1 MNPLKSLH
9 DFGQSVWYDNIER
22 AMLRSGELARMIKE
36 DGLRGITSNPTIFEK
51 AIAGSKAY
59 DDSLARY
66 CDAPRK
72 ADAREAFFDLAIE
85 DIQAAADLLKP
96 VYDASQGHDGM
107 VSLEVSPDLAY
118 DTEATVAEALS
129 LWQRVARANLMI
141 KVPATREGVVA
152 FEKLIAKGIN
162 VNVTLLFS
170 VERYKEVTEAYI
182 AGLEDRLR
190 RGQPVNRIA
199 SVASFF
205 VSRVDSAIDK
215 LLDDRLAQASGP
227 AREPLLGLQGKIAI
241 ANAKLA
247 YEWYQHLFE
256 SARFSDLKD
265 AGAVPQRLLWASTGT
280 KNPNYSDVLYIDT
293 LIGPNTVNT
302 VPPATYAAYK
312 AHGRPQTTLLSGW
325 DEAHAQVAALK
336 AAGIDLAAVTQ
347 QLEDEGVKSFGKSF
361 DNLLGAIAA
370 KLSACQTLK
379 VRTG

>member
-1 MNPLKSLH
+1 MNPLKRLQ

-22 AMLRSGELARMIKE
+22 AMLRSGELARMIQE

-51 AIAGSKAY
+51 AIAASKDY

-66 CDAPRK
+66 AGAAHKTDT
-72 ADAREAFFDLAIE
+72 REAFFGLAIE

-96 VYDASQGHDGM
+96 VYESNHGHDGM

-129 LWQRVARANLMI
+129 LWQRVGRANLMI

-152 FEKLIAKGIN
+152 FEKLVAQGIN

-190 RGQPVNRIA
+190 RGQPIDRIA

-205 VSRVDSAIDK
+205 VSRVDSAVDK
-215 LLDDRLAQASGP
+215 LLDERLAQADGP
-227 AREPLLGLQGKIAI
+227 ARETLLGLQGKIAI

-256 SARFSDLKD
+256 SARFANLKA

-312 AHGRPQTTLLSGW
+312 AHGRPQTTLLAGW

-336 AAGIDLAAVTQ
+336 AAGVDLGAVTQ
-347 QLEDEGVKSFGKSF
+347 QLEDEGVKSFAKSF
-361 DNLLGAIAA
+361 DNLLAAIAT
-370 KLSACQTLK
+370 KLSAFQTPK